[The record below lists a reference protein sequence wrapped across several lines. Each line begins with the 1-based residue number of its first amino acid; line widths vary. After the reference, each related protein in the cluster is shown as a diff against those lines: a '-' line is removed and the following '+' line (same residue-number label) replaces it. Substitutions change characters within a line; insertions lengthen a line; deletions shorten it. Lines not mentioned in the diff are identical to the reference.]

1 MNDRLRP
8 QPMDEVDLRLTLDGH
23 AGHLEAVLMEGLD
36 GVSASV
42 EGDRLDVQITA
53 PTLRR
58 AQELADAVLAML
70 SSTEASA

>member
-1 MNDRLRP
+1 MNDRIRP

-23 AGHLEAVLMEGLD
+23 AGHLEAVLKEGLD
-36 GVSASV
+36 GVSVSV

-70 SSTEASA
+70 SSAEASA